1 MKKPMF
7 VFALA
12 LALSAAFSYEAKA
25 QMICDPALAATELL
39 PIRTNEACGAK
50 RGNYLQRT
58 VCNSPTY
65 SSNAISLPKDRV
77 AGCFHIVGFSGKPD
91 WKIVDAS
98 GTVVFDPVMPT
109 TAPRLGTLTLGEG
122 TYQIKLNTATSSKGA
137 WITLGFVD
145 YPK

>member
-1 MKKPMF
+1 
-7 VFALA
+7 
-12 LALSAAFSYEAKA
+12 
-25 QMICDPALAATELL
+25 
-39 PIRTNEACGAK
+39 
-50 RGNYLQRT
+50 
-58 VCNSPTY
+58 
-65 SSNAISLPKDRV
+65 
-77 AGCFHIVGFSGKPD
+77 
-91 WKIVDAS
+91 VDAS

>member
-1 MKKPMF
+1 MKKSMF

-12 LALSAAFSYEAKA
+12 LALSAAFSHQATA
-25 QMICDPALAATELL
+25 QMICDPALAAAELL

-58 VCNSPTY
+58 VCNSATY
-65 SSNAISLPKDRV
+65 STNAISLPTDRI
-77 AGCFHIVGFSGKPD
+77 AGCFRIVGFSGKPD

-98 GTVVFDPVMPT
+98 GTTVFDPVMPT
-109 TAPRLGTLTLGEG
+109 TAPRLGTLTLGAG
-122 TYQIKLNTATSSKGA
+122 TYQIKLNTTTSSKGA